1 MNIQVRK
8 SLLVNN
14 EKTDEEVIKS
24 QQLETIILFQAVF
37 LLNHAVLSDFMHFQ
51 P

>member
-8 SLLVNN
+8 ALLVNN
-14 EKTDEEVIKS
+14 EKTDEELKS
-24 QQLETIILFQAVF
+24 HQLETIILFQAVF
-37 LLNHAVLSDFMHFQ
+37 LLNHAVFSDFMHFQ